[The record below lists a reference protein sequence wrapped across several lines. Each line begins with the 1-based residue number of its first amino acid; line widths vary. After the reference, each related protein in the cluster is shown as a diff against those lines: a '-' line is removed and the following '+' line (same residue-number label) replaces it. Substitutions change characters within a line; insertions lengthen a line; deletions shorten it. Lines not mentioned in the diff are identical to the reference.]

1 MRKATKKEI
10 RAHFAKR
17 WGGDSHMVDYCVKKV
32 DIAVI
37 LSNGVIVTIDKEI
50 IQKDYCFGFGY
61 AGGYA
66 TQKEAEEA
74 RERLTKNIGYFVD
87 TNMDDARGQLKNAL
101 RSRYLFLRRDRET
114 GNYTGSY
121 SLTPVNEP
129 PRMNSGEWVKIDNP
143 EDLRAVKDMI
153 KEHAKNREKQIMRY
167 LKRYGLSKIKSW
179 TYWADL

>member
-1 MRKATKKEI
+1 MRKATKEEI
-10 RAHFAKR
+10 RAHFVKY
-17 WGGDSHMVDYCVKKV
+17 WGGDTRMVDYCTKQV

-37 LSNGVIVTIDKEI
+37 LSNGVIVTIDKES

-66 TQKEAEEA
+66 TEEEAEEA
-74 RERLTKNIGYFVD
+74 RERVTKNIGYFVNE
-87 TNMDDARGQLKNAL
+87 NMEDARERLKNAL
-101 RSRYLFLRRDRET
+101 RSRYLFLHRGET

-121 SLTPVNEP
+121 YLSPINEP
-129 PRMNSGEWVKIDNP
+129 SRANSGEWVKIDNP

-153 KEHAKNREKQIMRY
+153 KEHAKNREKQVMRY

-179 TYWADL
+179 TYWADR